1 MTDIHIPGHGWWYAV
16 TVIDD
21 YSRYLLTC
29 HFTPSYRAADVN
41 AALDTARTEAERLHG
56 ALTTTPLFLVTDN
69 GPSFLARAFRRH
81 IDGDY
86 THIRIAYRTP
96 HSARSARAL
105 PPDAQDRGG
114 VLEALYEPRRGEAVT
129 GGIPPALQRG
139 PSALGAGAA

>member
-1 MTDIHIPGHGWWYAV
+1 M
-16 TVIDD
+16 IDD
-21 YSRYLLTC
+21 YSRYLLAC

-56 ALTTTPLFLVTDN
+56 ALTTTPFLVTDN
-69 GPSFLARAFRRH
+69 GPSFLVRAFRRR

-96 HSARSARAL
+96 TQLGLLKRFHQTL
-105 PPDAQDRGG
+105 KTEEG

-129 GGIPPALQRG
+129 GGIPPALQGG

>member
-1 MTDIHIPGHGWWYAV
+1 MHQPRTRRLWPAQDPGKTPRLWTD
-16 TVIDD
+16 T
-21 YSRYLLTC
+21 
-29 HFTPSYRAADVN
+29 SYRAADVN

-56 ALTTTPLFLVTDN
+56 ALTTTPFLVTDN

-96 HSARSARAL
+96 TQLGLLRAL